1 MANRKKFTD
10 HARQNFLM
18 ALRETANVSEAAR
31 RAGISR
37 RRAYDVRDV
46 DPVFAAAWKDAVET
60 AIDTLEAEAWRRGK
74 EGWDEPVFYR
84 GESQRD
90 AEGKPVTIRKYSD
103 RMLELLLKAH
113 RPEKYRERFDHTVGD
128 DRPVT
133 VGDADK
139 LTDEQLMAIAMG
151 HPVSVRDIG
160 RGLRGSRRR

>member
-84 GESQRD
+84 GEIQRD

-113 RPEKYRERFDHTVGD
+113 RPEKYRERYDVSGLPLSAPTV
-128 DRPVT
+128 
-133 VGDADK
+133 AD
-139 LTDEQLMAIAMG
+139 LPNMTDEQLLAIMTG
-151 HPVSVRDIG
+151 SPVPVAR
-160 RGLRGSRRR
+160 RG